1 MKTTLV
7 LPDDLLQEA
16 KTLAVRRK
24 TTLKA
29 LIEAA
34 LRREIRPSTEP
45 ENPDP
50 ARFEV
55 GPFGILRLRKASG
68 DPNPTVA
75 QVQAVQAALEHEEL
89 QRITDP
95 LRR

>member
-1 MKTTLV
+1 M
-7 LPDDLLQEA
+7 EA

-34 LRREIRPSTEP
+34 LRRELRPSSEP

-50 ARFEV
+50 TRFEV
-55 GPFGILRLRKASG
+55 GPFGILRIRKASG
-68 DPNPTVA
+68 SPFTTLA
-75 QVQAVQAALEHEEL
+75 QVRAVQEALDNEEL
-89 QRITDP
+89 ERITP
-95 LRR
+95 PQHP